1 MPTTNFPV
9 RRPSITL
16 LDCRCFE
23 GRVWE
28 RGSSSWLVL
37 RSLRLESSFNGVWS
51 ESASTPLLGTGT
63 NSKNYGGGG
72 QIIVG
77 RYTQMMFYVLT
88 VALIGIAGLIFRTD
102 KGSWQA
108 RVARYECGALLI
120 ALVAWSIVLAS
131 SLVVFRWEF
140 SVRPASLHAMLG
152 GGAKGSLEATAG
164 HHARRQATE
173 SRCASIAVL
182 KQSVR

>member
-1 MPTTNFPV
+1 MGTRIIKLAGLTV
-9 RRPSITL
+9 VAIGVVIQWSMV
-16 LDCRCFE
+16 
-23 GRVWE
+23 GE
-28 RGSSSWLVL
+28 RLYAAAWHWYK
-37 RSLRLESSFNGVWS
+37 F
-51 ESASTPLLGTGT
+51 
-63 NSKNYGGGG
+63 KNYGGGG

-131 SLVVFRWEF
+131 SLVVFR
-140 SVRPASLHAMLG
+140 
-152 GGAKGSLEATAG
+152 
-164 HHARRQATE
+164 
-173 SRCASIAVL
+173 
-182 KQSVR
+182 